1 MLQDKYIGLLAM
13 SSSVFIGL
21 SFVIT
26 KKGLNSSR
34 RRHGVS
40 AADGKHHYLKNWTW
54 WAGIGT
60 MAIGEILNF
69 SAYSF
74 APPILVTPLGALS
87 VILGAIFA
95 SIFLKEKLGSIGKIG
110 CLLSVVGAFIVV
122 LHAPEDKDV
131 TSIDELLF
139 YALQPGFVTY
149 CIMVLG
155 VSLFMIFKV
164 VPFYGTRNPFV
175 YISICSLVGSVSVM
189 AIKAFGIAL
198 KLTFAGN
205 NQLTHPSTYA
215 FGLIVVICIVVQMN
229 YFNKA
234 LEQFSTNVVN
244 PIYFVCFTTATIIAS
259 AILFHG
265 FNTDN
270 PTNVASL
277 ICGFVIIF
285 TGVYLLDSI
294 ARSGGSENQH
304 HRHGDLSSEEDNEED
319 EFLMGEE
326 LDEEGQL
333 GSSSL
338 SGLNHNESDEDIELV
353 MRPRQ
358 GGGG

>member
-1 MLQDKYIGLLAM
+1 MLPEKYVGLILAM

-26 KKGLNSSR
+26 KKGLLSSR

-40 AADGKHHYLKNWTW
+40 AVEGKHHYLKNWTW

-110 CLLSVVGAFIVV
+110 CLLSVVGAFIIV

-131 TSIDELLF
+131 TSVEELLY
-139 YALQPGFVTY
+139 YALQPGIVTF
-149 CIMVLG
+149 
-155 VSLFMIFKV
+155 FMIFKL
-164 VPFYGTRNPFV
+164 VPLYGTKNPFI

-215 FGLIVVICIVVQMN
+215 FGLIVVICIIVQMN

-244 PIYFVCFTTATIIAS
+244 PIYFVCFTTATIVAS

-270 PTNVASL
+270 PTNIASL

-294 ARSGGSENQH
+294 ARSIPPQSIP
-304 HRHGDLSSEEDNEED
+304 SED
-319 EFLMGEE
+319 EEE
-326 LDEEGQL
+326 ETLLEQQEL
-333 GSSSL
+333 GSSFNL
-338 SGLNHNESDEDIELV
+338 SGLNRDSDEDIELIS
-353 MRPRQ
+353 R
-358 GGGG
+358 